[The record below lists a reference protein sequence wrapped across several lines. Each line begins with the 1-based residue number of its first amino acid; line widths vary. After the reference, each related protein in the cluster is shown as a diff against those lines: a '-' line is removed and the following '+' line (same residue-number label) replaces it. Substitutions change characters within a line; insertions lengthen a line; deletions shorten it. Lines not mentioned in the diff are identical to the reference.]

1 MGQGLLPDRVD
12 RLAFAAG
19 AVLVGGAIIGMR
31 SATDP
36 ALVRVFDNLHWTSG
50 YAIGALLAWLGW
62 HRGSRQGISDAD
74 RRSRLWFA
82 LGMTAYALGQVAWD
96 IQVLLGWN
104 PFPGPSDI
112 LFLMLGPGCLMGFL
126 AAQGRSSST
135 LGRQVLRL
143 ELLIVSVVSA
153 ALALLVYLPKGME
166 TEPWIIAFLIAYPIF
181 LLSATGAGLLLVLKR
196 RPRPATAWMLVILA
210 IAVDSV
216 LWLEWNARTLEG
228 TLADGV
234 WFNAFFSLTALC
246 AGVGANN
253 WTIVADADSRYR
265 RVSQAI
271 DDRLAPAMVVLAA
284 AVTASALLMG
294 PLSLSTR
301 WVLAVGCVAAALLSL
316 LRQSY
321 LVQELRQT
329 QSQLELAH
337 AVARIG
343 HWTMRNYR
351 LSGKRISGTITMSP
365 QALQILGLNQGNFD
379 GLTVQDF
386 AERYVHP
393 ADRAK
398 YLNAWRSN
406 RMNNASPETLDYRYL
421 HPSGGTIMIRSTVH
435 QGSGESGG
443 NLFGVLQ
450 DITDISA
457 KELRAQRLEAQL
469 GRVQELAQIGFWWDI
484 LPHTP
489 ERISTVS
496 PQLRDIFGADI
507 DPGAG
512 FEPDTEFID
521 RLVAPEDRER
531 VRQVYA
537 DMHVGLR
544 RAYDIEYRIHRPDGQ
559 VASLREIC
567 ERTTDPV
574 TGEIIERGMIQDI
587 TREHQ
592 RRREITDAQ
601 QKAEAAN
608 RAKSTFLATM
618 SHELRT
624 PLNAIIGFSSLIE
637 SEYFG
642 PMENRK
648 YKDYVS
654 DIHASGKYLLSLI
667 NDILDLS
674 RIEAS
679 KYDFDIRHLDA
690 PAAMRDVAALMEP
703 LALEKG
709 VNLVAPDASVEGMCL
724 GDRRAVHQILMN
736 LVGNAIKFTEPG
748 GSVRLRIDTE
758 ESNGTLALIVED
770 SGRGIAPERIAE
782 LGQPFV
788 QVGAADTRDQGG
800 SGLGLAISKALA
812 KGMGGSIGIESR
824 LGHGTSVRLILPAS
838 TGA

>member
-1 MGQGLLPDRVD
+1 MDRGLLPRRVD
-12 RLAFAAG
+12 RLVFAAG
-19 AVLVGGAIIGMR
+19 AALVGGAIVGMR
-31 SATDP
+31 TASDP
-36 ALVRVFDNLHWTSG
+36 ALVRIFDNLHWTSG
-50 YAIGALLAWLGW
+50 YAVGALLAWLGW
-62 HRGSRQGISDAD
+62 HRSRSQTISDAD
-74 RRSRLWFA
+74 RNSRLWFA

-96 IQVLLGWN
+96 IQVYLGWN

-112 LFLMLGPGCLMGFL
+112 LFLMLGPGFLMGFL
-126 AAQGRSSST
+126 AAQGRNSSA
-135 LGRQVLRL
+135 LGRQILRL

-153 ALALLVYLPKGME
+153 ALALLVYLPKGVE
-166 TEPWIIAFLIAYPIF
+166 TELWIIAFLIAYPIL
-181 LLSATGAGLLLVLKR
+181 LLSATGAGLLLVLKQ
-196 RPRPATAWMLVILA
+196 RPRLAPAWILVILA
-210 IAVDSV
+210 IAVNSY

-228 TLADGV
+228 ALADGV

-253 WTIVADADSRYR
+253 WTIAPDPGNRYR
-265 RVSQAI
+265 RIAQAI

-284 AVTASALLMG
+284 AVTASGLLMG
-294 PLSLSTR
+294 PLSLGTR

-329 QSQLELAH
+329 QSHLELAH
-337 AVARIG
+337 AVTRIG

-351 LSGKRISGTITMSP
+351 LSGKRITGTISMSP
-365 QALQILGLNQGNFD
+365 QAQQILGLNQSIFD
-379 GLTVQDF
+379 NLGVQDF

-406 RMNNASPETLDYRYL
+406 RLGDSLPETLDYRYL
-421 HPSGGTIMIRSTVH
+421 HPSGRTIMIRSMVH
-435 QGSGESGG
+435 QRGGVGGG

-489 ERISTVS
+489 DRISTIS
-496 PQLRDIFGADI
+496 PQLRDIFGVEI

-512 FEPDTEFID
+512 LEPDMEFVD

-531 VRQVYA
+531 VRQVYT
-537 DMHVGLR
+537 DMHAGR
-544 RAYDIEYRIHRPDGQ
+544 RREYDIEYRIQRPDGRI
-559 VASLREIC
+559 ASLREIC
-567 ERTTDPV
+567 ERTTDPM

-637 SEYFG
+637 SESFG

-648 YKDYVS
+648 YKDYVA

-667 NDILDLS
+667 NDILDLT

-679 KYDFDIRHLDA
+679 KYDFDIRTLDA
-690 PAAMRDVAALMEP
+690 PAAMREVATLMEFWH
-703 LALEKG
+703 
-709 VNLVAPDASVEGMCL
+709 S
-724 GDRRAVHQILMN
+724 R
-736 LVGNAIKFTEPG
+736 
-748 GSVRLRIDTE
+748 S
-758 ESNGTLALIVED
+758 
-770 SGRGIAPERIAE
+770 
-782 LGQPFV
+782 
-788 QVGAADTRDQGG
+788 
-800 SGLGLAISKALA
+800 
-812 KGMGGSIGIESR
+812 GSIS
-824 LGHGTSVRLILPAS
+824 SLPMPRCGATVWA
-838 TGA
+838 TGVQFTRS